1 MVSNSFIV
9 SRVITRRLGTL
20 ERKKYELVN
29 LQNYVVQN
37 ASGSRKTF
45 YASELY
51 KINPNEDVKSMT
63 MDEALELNKVKRN
76 KTDALSETIEEEE
89 N

>member
-1 MVSNSFIV
+1 M
-9 SRVITRRLGTL
+9 L
-20 ERKKYELVN
+20 
-29 LQNYVVQN
+29 
-37 ASGSRKTF
+37 SGSRKTF

-76 KTDALSETIEEEE
+76 KTDVK